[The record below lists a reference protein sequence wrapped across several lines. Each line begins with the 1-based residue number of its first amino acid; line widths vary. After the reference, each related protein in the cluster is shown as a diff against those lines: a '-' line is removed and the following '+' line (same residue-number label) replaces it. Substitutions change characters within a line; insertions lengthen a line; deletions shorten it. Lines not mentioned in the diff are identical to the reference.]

1 MDESELRS
9 RRRFAGTSA
18 SLIEAV
24 RQAVR
29 DEAVR

>member
-9 RRRFAGTSA
+9 RWFAGTSA